1 VCVCVLRLLLLQN
14 SNPFITHTMAILY
27 YMMYY
32 YLQYGYTPIHLASND
47 GHVQV
52 VEKLISSG
60 ADVNVV
66 NKVSVNRVCVNY
78 YYYTL

>member
-1 VCVCVLRLLLLQN
+1 MRWPDNIICYFLQD
-14 SNPFITHTMAILY
+14 
-27 YMMYY
+27 
-32 YLQYGYTPIHLASND
+32 GDTPIHLASSN

-66 NKVSVNRVCVNY
+66 NEVSVNY
-78 YYYTL
+78 